1 MLLTLAALQFVS
13 MVDFMIIMPL
23 GPQLLTALG
32 IDATRFGWTVS
43 AYTFAAGITGFLA
56 APLLDRVGRRSAYLV
71 LTLGLLACTTGCG
84 FAMNHP
90 QLLALRC
97 ATGICGG
104 LHEAVALAII
114 ADVFPPEKKGRAT
127 GVLMSA
133 FGLASVVGVPFG
145 ITLGARLG
153 WQAPFFVLGVL
164 GLPLAVLAA
173 WTLPPLTGH
182 LGSGAQRPPGDFVAT
197 LTLPPHR
204 WAFALVATLMFGAF
218 AVIPYI
224 STALVANIGVKE
236 TQLPIVFILS
246 GLLTFVSTPLVGR
259 LVDRRGAL
267 RVFCGIVPVSAAMM
281 MLMTHLPRVGLIGAI
296 PVAALLMASNAGRMV
311 SVMALIM
318 ASVEPSRRGGFMSVN
333 SSVQNVASGLGTLC
347 SGLIIEGDPGGPL
360 RHFGTIGLLAAAT
373 TLASLWL
380 ARRVHPQGEA
390 TP

>member
-23 GPQLLTALG
+23 GPELLTALG

-56 APLLDRVGRRSAYLV
+56 SPLLDRVGRRSAYLV

-104 LHEAVALAII
+104 LHKAVALAII

-145 ITLGARLG
+145 ITLGTRFG

-182 LGSGAQRPPGDFVAT
+182 LGSGTKRPPGDFVAT
-197 LTLPPHR
+197 LILPPHR

-224 STALVANIGVKE
+224 STALVANIGAKE
-236 TQLPIVFILS
+236 TQLPIVFIVS

-281 MLMTHLPRVGLIGAI
+281 MLMTHLPRVGPIGAI

-311 SVMALIM
+311 S
-318 ASVEPSRRGGFMSVN
+318 
-333 SSVQNVASGLGTLC
+333 
-347 SGLIIEGDPGGPL
+347 
-360 RHFGTIGLLAAAT
+360 
-373 TLASLWL
+373 
-380 ARRVHPQGEA
+380 
-390 TP
+390 